1 MIEAKL
7 SLTLNSGSA
16 VYTIYDTCL
25 SNFALEGLEQSLFC
39 GRGGKVSRELYSTSY
54 LILHSSVAQLEQ
66 GARETE
72 LNRT

>member
-39 GRGGKVSRELYSTSY
+39 GESGEGVKGI
-54 LILHSSVAQLEQ
+54 ILHFIPHSSFFSCPV
-66 GARETE
+66 GAGST
-72 LNRT
+72 

>member
-25 SNFALEGLEQSLFC
+25 SNFALEGLEQSLFW
-39 GRGGKVSRELYSTSY
+39 GRVGKVSRE
-54 LILHSSVAQLEQ
+54 
-66 GARETE
+66 
-72 LNRT
+72 